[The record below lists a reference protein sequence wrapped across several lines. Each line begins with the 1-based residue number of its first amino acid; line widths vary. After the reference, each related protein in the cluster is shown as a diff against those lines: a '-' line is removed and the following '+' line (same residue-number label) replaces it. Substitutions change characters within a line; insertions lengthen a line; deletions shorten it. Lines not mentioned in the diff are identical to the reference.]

1 MLTYFTRG
9 LYFFFYFWRLI
20 QYVVAITL
28 AVVAKRVVTAWN
40 MFTLRIACLFLFLK
54 HLTEEYLVTE
64 LTLKLVFLFSDRSF
78 VQKAVDFLLQR
89 LDIVL
94 VQKFCAA

>member
-28 AVVAKRVVTAWN
+28 AVVAKSVVTAWY
-40 MFTLRIACLFLFLK
+40 MFTLRIACLLLLLK

-64 LTLKLVFLFSDRSF
+64 LTLKLIFLLSDRSF
-78 VQKAVDFLLQR
+78 VQKTVNFFLQC

-94 VQKFCAA
+94 V